1 MNGILSALL
10 PVFLVTLA
18 GVVLKRMQFLPLEGW
33 SAIDKLCYFVL
44 FPAIIF
50 KEIASAD
57 FAGVPVA
64 GMAAALMLAI
74 GSMSIALLI
83 VRPLLSPALG
93 IDGPAFTSIFQ
104 GATRWNALI
113 ALAIIPLAF
122 GNDALALGAV
132 GVAAMIPLLNLIN
145 VGVLSLYGSG
155 RAATGSEVLRQL
167 ATNPYV
173 ISSVGGVLWKAAGLP
188 LPAMAGTSLDL
199 LGKGALG
206 LALLAVGAG
215 LTVPD
220 GSSGRISA
228 IIATILKLL
237 VMPTIVA
244 VWLRLLGVTG
254 DAASVAILCS
264 AVPSAAGAY
273 VLASR
278 MGGDAPLMA
287 QIVTL
292 QTICAALTLPLVL
305 GFLA

>member
-1 MNGILSALL
+1 MLATGLGVLL
-10 PVFLVTLA
+10 KQLRFLT
-18 GVVLKRMQFLPLEGW
+18 PEGW
-33 SAIDKLCYFVL
+33 AAIDKLCYFVL

-50 KEIASAD
+50 KEIAATD
-57 FAGVPVA
+57 FTGVPVA
-64 GMAAALMLAI
+64 GMALSLMLAI
-74 GSMSIALLI
+74 TSMSLLLI
-83 VRPLLSPALG
+83 VARRPLCAGLE

-122 GNDALALGAV
+122 GPSALALGAV

-155 RAATGSEVLRQL
+155 RGTSFRDVLGAL
-167 ATNPYV
+167 ASNPYV
-173 ISSVGGVLWKAAGLP
+173 LSSLGGVLWKLAGLP
-188 LPAMAGTSLDL
+188 LPPVAAVTLDL

-215 LTVPD
+215 LTLPAG
-220 GSSGRISA
+220 GSSRSSA
-228 IIATILKLL
+228 IVATALKLL
-237 VMPTIVA
+237 VMPALTA
-244 VWLRLLGVTG
+244 GWLGLLGVGGT
-254 DAASVAILCS
+254 AAGVAILCT

-273 VLASR
+273 VLAAR

-305 GFLA
+305 AFLAGG

>member
-1 MNGILSALL
+1 MNVIAALL
-10 PVFLVTLA
+10 PVMLVTLL
-18 GVVLKRMQFLPLEGW
+18 GVGLKRLNFLPAEGW
-33 SAIDKLCYFVL
+33 AAIDKICYFVL

-50 KEIASAD
+50 KEIANAN
-57 FAGVPVA
+57 FTGVPVFS
-64 GMAAALMLAI
+64 MALGLMLAI
-74 GSMSIALLI
+74 ASMSAALLI
-83 VRPLLSPALG
+83 VRPVLTNLLV

-122 GNDALALGAV
+122 GNQALALGAV

-155 RAATGSEVLRQL
+155 RAATATEVLRQL
-167 ATNPYV
+167 ASNPYV
-173 ISSVGGVLWKAAGLP
+173 LSSVAGVLWKASGLA
-188 LPAMAGTSLDL
+188 LPTVLATSLDV

-215 LTVPD
+215 LSLSG
-220 GSSGRISA
+220 GSSGKMAA
-228 IIATILKLL
+228 ITSTLLKLL
-237 VMPTIVA
+237 VMPTIA
-244 VWLRLLGVTG
+244 AFWMWFLGVTG
-254 DAASVAILCS
+254 DAAAVAILCS

-273 VLASR
+273 VLAAR

-292 QTICAALTLPLVL
+292 QTICAAVTLPLVL
-305 GFLA
+305 KFLA